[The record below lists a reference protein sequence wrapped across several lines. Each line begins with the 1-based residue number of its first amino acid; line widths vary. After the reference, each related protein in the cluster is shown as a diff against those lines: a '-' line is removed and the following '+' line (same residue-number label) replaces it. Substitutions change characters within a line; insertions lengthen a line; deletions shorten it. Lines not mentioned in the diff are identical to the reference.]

1 MARIYGAHINKSL
14 DNGADM
20 QRLESLVSMLDTI
33 FANGTT
39 VDGKFCNKYH
49 SYQFFKSDSAIVMAT
64 LQIGS
69 STIKKWPSQL

>member
-1 MARIYGAHINKSL
+1 MTRIHGAHINKSL

-39 VDGKFCNKYH
+39 VDGKFC
-49 SYQFFKSDSAIVMAT
+49 
-64 LQIGS
+64 
-69 STIKKWPSQL
+69 KK